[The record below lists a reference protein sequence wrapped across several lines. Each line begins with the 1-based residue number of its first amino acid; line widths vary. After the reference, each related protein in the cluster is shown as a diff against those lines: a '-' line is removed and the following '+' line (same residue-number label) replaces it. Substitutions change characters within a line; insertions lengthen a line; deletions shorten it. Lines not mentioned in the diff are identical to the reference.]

1 MRILIGYASKTG
13 TAKMCAEMLR
23 EELKGQ
29 GVTVADLNSERPDP
43 CEYDVVI
50 LGSSVRF
57 GRARQALRTYLQEH
71 GAELSEMPHALF
83 LCCGFGHEFERYV
96 QNIFDKSLLDNAF
109 AALNFGGLLK
119 LEKAGFWERM
129 LLRWVRSEIRESEIS
144 DGEYTPT
151 LPSVLPE
158 NISMMASYT
167 RHELVKIKQKQV

>member
-13 TAKMCAEMLR
+13 TAKACAEMLGLG
-23 EELKGQ
+23 LKNQ
-29 GVTVADLNSERPDP
+29 DVTLADLDTQRPSP

-57 GRARQALRTYLQEH
+57 GKARQSLRAYLQEH
-71 GAELSEMPHALF
+71 GAELCKMPHALF

-96 QNIFDKSLLDNAF
+96 QKIFEGTLLDTSF
-109 AALNFGGLLK
+109 ATLNFGGLLK
-119 LEKAGFWERM
+119 LERAGLAEKMF
-129 LLRWVRSEIRESEIS
+129 LRWVRSQIRESEIN

-151 LPSVLPE
+151 LPSILPE

-167 RHELVKIKQKQV
+167 KRELSRMKQNQV

>member
-13 TAKMCAEMLR
+13 TAKACAEMLC

-29 GVTVADLNSERPDP
+29 DVTVADLDIQRPSP

-57 GRARQALRTYLQEH
+57 GRARQSLRTYLQEH
-71 GAELSEMPHALF
+71 GAALCEMPHALF

-96 QNIFDKSLLDNAF
+96 QNIFDKLLLDSAF

-119 LEKAGFWERM
+119 LERASVAEKMF
-129 LLRWVRSEIRESEIS
+129 LRWVRTQIRESEIS

>member
-13 TAKMCAEMLR
+13 TAKACAERLG
-23 EELKGQ
+23 EELKHQ
-29 GVTVADLNSERPDP
+29 DVTLADLDTRNPNP

-57 GRARQALRTYLQEH
+57 GRARQSLRAYLQEH
-71 GAELSEMPHALF
+71 GAELCEKPHALF

-96 QNIFDKSLLDNAF
+96 QKIFDKSLLDSAY

-119 LEKAGFWERM
+119 LEKAGFWEKM
-129 LLRWVRSEIRESEIS
+129 ILRWVRSDIRESEIN

-151 LPSVLPE
+151 LPSILPE
-158 NISMMASYT
+158 NISMMASHT
-167 RHELVKIKQKQV
+167 KRELSRIKQNQV